1 MRIAIVTDSIADLP
15 ADVAS
20 ENGIFVVPLHVIFGG
35 RNPSSMA

>member
-20 ENGIFVVPLHVIFGG
+20 ETGFSWF
-35 RNPSSMA
+35 PSM